1 MAQIFYN
8 MIKKGKIT
16 IEDVPSKWKKTVQNL
31 LEVN

>member
-1 MAQIFYN
+1 MAQVFYN

-16 IEDVPSKWKKTVQNL
+16 IEDVPSKWKEAVQNL